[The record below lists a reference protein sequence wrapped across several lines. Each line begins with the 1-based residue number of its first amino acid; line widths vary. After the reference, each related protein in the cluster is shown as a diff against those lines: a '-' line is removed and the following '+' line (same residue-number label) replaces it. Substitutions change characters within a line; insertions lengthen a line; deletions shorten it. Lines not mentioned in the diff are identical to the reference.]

1 MGSTNDGTKP
11 RFYCQKQLGL
21 MGTICWK
28 TQTADKIKNIQ
39 NQILME
45 EDKWI
50 VLEVVCNKRVF
61 ENKVKSTSDFYRKL
75 SNGKSSFGSIPNR
88 VFWSNTVNGGFYS
101 STVEEDTVTILM
113 CLNIKKTTSFGLT
126 LQLMSRV
133 KKILPFCTI
142 EVGNFDSLKIKL
154 STDGITNKIQF
165 VGHYYY
171 PLNYQNSVG

>member
-1 MGSTNDGTKP
+1 MGSTNDGTQP
-11 RFYCQKQLGL
+11 RFYHQKQLVL

-28 TQTADKIKNIQ
+28 TDTADKIKNIQ

-75 SNGKSSFGSIPNR
+75 SNGKSSFSSIPNR
-88 VFWSNTVNGGFYS
+88 VFWSNTINGGFYS

-126 LQLMSRV
+126 LVLMNLTTY
-133 KKILPFCTI
+133 KD
-142 EVGNFDSLKIKL
+142 N
-154 STDGITNKIQF
+154 
-165 VGHYYY
+165 
-171 PLNYQNSVG
+171 

>member
-1 MGSTNDGTKP
+1 
-11 RFYCQKQLGL
+11 

-28 TQTADKIKNIQ
+28 TDTANKIKNIQ
-39 NQILME
+39 NQILIE

-50 VLEVVCNKRVF
+50 VLEVLCNKRVF

-75 SNGKSSFGSIPNR
+75 SNGKSSFSSIPNR
-88 VFWSNTVNGGFYS
+88 VFWSNTINGGFYS
-101 STVEEDTVTILM
+101 STVEEDNVTILR
-113 CLNIKKTTSFGLT
+113 CLNIKKVTSFGLT

-142 EVGNFDSLKIKL
+142 EVGNFDSLRTKL

-171 PLNYQNSVG
+171 PLNHQNSIG